1 LSYITSSEADGTF
14 VVALIRIY
22 RDNAISQFTV
32 SDSTSKKQVLVLS
45 KPRIIFLIAF
55 FSDPFAEID
64 KTLCDFASVLK
75 FANSPASLTHI

>member
-45 KPRIIFLIAF
+45 KPRIIFLIVF

-64 KTLCDFASVLK
+64 KTFATLLL
-75 FANSPASLTHI
+75 F